1 MKTANKNIVSQE
13 IRHELAEIER
23 QLPPMHEWGYAEP
36 VSRLIMMIQT
46 LVADRDAARAERDKL
61 VRLRQELVQ
70 VIDHVPGDVWIKA
83 ISAAGYGPHCPEP
96 AKERTT
102 PC

>member
-1 MKTANKNIVSQE
+1 MTITPTPAQESAANDLYYKLSGFALRQAVAALI
-13 IRHELAEIER
+13 AE
-23 QLPPMHEWGYAEP
+23 
-36 VSRLIMMIQT
+36 
-46 LVADRDAARAERDKL
+46 RDAARAERDEL

-83 ISAAGYGPHCPEP
+83 ISAAGYGPHCPKP
-96 AKERTT
+96 AKERTA